1 MKKSTKITITFLL
14 FLLVQTFVT
23 VCSVKLSAE
32 ASVKFAYTNG
42 IAHIPV
48 LAVDH
53 CSKFA
58 IKKGKQYIEFCN
70 YNFFPLDNKSTEY
83 YIILLEDTY
92 FATTNSEAYTTVLK
106 AIRNNQYDSFFN
118 TMMKGFIMKGLYGDW
133 NELGYLENNV
143 IFGWTFVPNKNMLM
157 YCSKNKKNRYS
168 FETEWESE

>member
-1 MKKSTKITITFLL
+1 MKRSTKITITFLL
-14 FLLVQTFVT
+14 FLLLQTFVT
-23 VCSVKLSAE
+23 VCSIKLSAE

-58 IKKGKQYIEFCN
+58 RKRGMHYIEFCN
-70 YNFFPLDNKSTEY
+70 YNFKPFDNKSPEY

-92 FATTNSEAYTTVLK
+92 FVTTNNKAYTTVLV
-106 AIRNNQYDSFFN
+106 AIQNKRYDNFFN
-118 TMMKGFIMKGLYGDW
+118 TMMKCLIMKGVYGDW
-133 NELGYLENNV
+133 NELGYLENNI
-143 IFGWTFVPNKNMLM
+143 IFGWTFIPNKNMLM
-157 YCSKNKKNRYS
+157 YSCKNKKNRYS